1 MVGNLDMSLN
11 IALLISIS
19 SSTDCFIDDDEEG
32 ATGDELLSGLYLRL
46 TFLIDEVRGLSLRT
60 LFSSTFLADS
70 TTGLLLLP
78 PISTTTCNY
87 RYCTENV
94 G

>member
-32 ATGDELLSGLYLRL
+32 AGDELLSGLYLRL